1 MLFFINLCESRGV
14 CAGDVAMVMDIL
26 LLMIMVLTIFFC
38 MRKGFAMSV
47 VGFFK
52 GFVSLIIAWIFCDD
66 LAAWLI
72 KSTPV
77 GTAMSGKINEG
88 LSAKWE
94 NSDIYMAL
102 PDLFKENG
110 ADAAAGSLITDGS
123 DRIANL
129 ILTILCFVAIVFI
142 LRVVLAFVGRTFSY
156 KNNEGFA
163 GIMDWLL
170 GLLLGAILGIL
181 YVFVFLA
188 LLLPV
193 AGLFVPE
200 QCRVILGWLDS
211 SVIAGDLYNNNLLL
225 ILFRDFLNF
234 SV

>member
-1 MLFFINLCESRGV
+1 
-14 CAGDVAMVMDIL
+14 MVMDIL

-38 MRKGFAMSV
+38 MRIGFAMSV

-102 PDLFKENG
+102 PDLFKEGKGVVAQGKLQNG
-110 ADAAAGSLITDGS
+110 V
-123 DRIANL
+123 
-129 ILTILCFVAIVFI
+129 FVADQ
-142 LRVVLAFVGRTFSY
+142 VLAKHDENY
-156 KNNEGFA
+156 
-163 GIMDWLL
+163 M
-170 GLLLGAILGIL
+170 
-181 YVFVFLA
+181 
-188 LLLPV
+188 P
-193 AGLFVPE
+193 PE
-200 QCRVILGWLDS
+200 AEKAVQDAQKKAR
-211 SVIAGDLYNNNLLL
+211 AMKE
-225 ILFRDFLNF
+225 
-234 SV
+234 

>member
-1 MLFFINLCESRGV
+1 
-14 CAGDVAMVMDIL
+14 MVMDIL
-26 LLMIMVLTIFFC
+26 ILAVMVLTLFFS

-47 VGFFK
+47 VSFFK
-52 GFVSLIIAWIFCDD
+52 GFVSLIIAWVFCDD
-66 LAAWLI
+66 LASWLSANTAI
-72 KSTPV
+72 
-77 GTAMSGKINEG
+77 GTAITDKINRG
-88 LSAKWE
+88 LAAKWE
-94 NSDIYMAL
+94 SSDIYAAL

-110 ADAAAGSLITDGS
+110 ADAAAGSLIADGS
-123 DRIANL
+123 ARIAGL
-129 ILTILCFVAIVFI
+129 IITIISFAAIVFM
-142 LRVVLAFVGRTFSY
+142 LRVVLAFVGRTLSH

-163 GIMDWLL
+163 GVMDWLL
-170 GLLLGAILGIL
+170 GLLLGTILGIL
-181 YVFVFLA
+181 HVFVFLA

-200 QCRVILGWLDS
+200 QCQTILGWLDS